1 MLGDLGGTATMFGSQ
16 VLGLKTFPY
25 IRFAQDLGYY
35 PTHLG
40 QFRGI
45 HLPDA
50 VSCLEGIGGEVY
62 EGVPIAS
69 D

>member
-1 MLGDLGGTATMFGSQ
+1 MLGDLAGTSPRSGSR

-25 IRFAQDLGYY
+25 IRFAEDLGYY

-40 QFRGI
+40 QFCGI
-45 HLPDA
+45 HFPDA
-50 VSCLEGIGGEVY
+50 VSCLEGIGGEVH